1 MNSTSKNKGIGEKID
16 ETKYVFFNCRGEIVK
31 KSKIWDKIS
40 YIIDK
45 FFWANHSKNGKCI
58 KTKTK

>member
-1 MNSTSKNKGIGEKID
+1 MNSTSKNKCIGEKID

-45 FFWANHSKNGKCI
+45 FF
-58 KTKTK
+58 

>member
-1 MNSTSKNKGIGEKID
+1 MSFSIAEEKLL
-16 ETKYVFFNCRGEIVK
+16 R

-45 FFWANHSKNGKCI
+45 FFLANHSKNGKYI